1 MFKGSAALQYT
12 LKKQAGKDATQ
23 NNKANSDR
31 IVALRASGSF
41 RVLLPA
47 ATWQRT
53 TVAKWSNEVHQVA
66 SFIGAEVVDEKGK
79 RFPLRETL
87 PVHAESKDTQVPADL
102 RGQAKQLQQRDAL
115 DEFAT
120 ALTGFLGAE
129 GLTLQGVG
137 TKLRKVPGFSE
148 AMTAQKI
155 TGIGAMERFLAL
167 FPDMFVLEGEAQRKR
182 VRRR

>member
-87 PVHAESKDTQVPADL
+87 HVHAESKDTRVPADL
-102 RGQAKQLQQRDAL
+102 RGR
-115 DEFAT
+115 
-120 ALTGFLGAE
+120 
-129 GLTLQGVG
+129 
-137 TKLRKVPGFSE
+137 PSSPSSE
-148 AMTAQKI
+148 TPWTNSPLHSRASSA
-155 TGIGAMERFLAL
+155 R
-167 FPDMFVLEGEAQRKR
+167 R
-182 VRRR
+182 VSRCRAWGPSCARCPASARP